1 MNYIKLVEV
10 EDELFDR
17 NLLEINSL
25 DKAGNYVDQIYK
37 AEMLESFDT
46 LKYVE
51 VVSGFAKKRFYHG
64 LSHYNIYE
72 NWIAVLAGKVFWTH
86 MSAIVNSD
94 DILKY
99 PYGLCS
105 QQTIVFMELLKR
117 KGIKTRSVGLG
128 YIEGPGH
135 FLSEVYYQGSW
146 HLYDISVEPIWAK
159 INNNRNSMDYYLK
172 NRDSLYIAYE
182 SRMPK
187 HLFDKITERVVYGE
201 VNDFPA
207 KNMLLFH
214 KFTLILTYLMPFF
227 CLIMFFYF
235 YLKVKK

>member
-25 DKAGNYVDQIYK
+25 DKAENYVDEIYK

-117 KGIKTRSVGLG
+117 KDILINSLREDKVFVSKYGISAIKQ
-128 YIEGPGH
+128 IEAH
-135 FLSEVYYQGSW
+135 
-146 HLYDISVEPIWAK
+146 
-159 INNNRNSMDYYLK
+159 M
-172 NRDSLYIAYE
+172 
-182 SRMPK
+182 
-187 HLFDKITERVVYGE
+187 
-201 VNDFPA
+201 
-207 KNMLLFH
+207 
-214 KFTLILTYLMPFF
+214 LTYLAIH
-227 CLIMFFYF
+227 LILIKNKKTGLYYF
-235 YLKVKK
+235 LNGISKNKKEIFTKRSLAIFKHLLLN

>member
-25 DKAGNYVDQIYK
+25 DKAENYVDEIYK

-117 KGIKTRSVGLG
+117 KDILINSLRDDKVFVSKYGISAIKQ
-128 YIEGPGH
+128 IEAH
-135 FLSEVYYQGSW
+135 
-146 HLYDISVEPIWAK
+146 
-159 INNNRNSMDYYLK
+159 M
-172 NRDSLYIAYE
+172 
-182 SRMPK
+182 
-187 HLFDKITERVVYGE
+187 
-201 VNDFPA
+201 
-207 KNMLLFH
+207 
-214 KFTLILTYLMPFF
+214 LTYLAIH
-227 CLIMFFYF
+227 LILIKNKKTGLYYF
-235 YLKVKK
+235 LNGISKNKKEIFTKRSLAIFKHLLLN